1 MSRRPSRAAR
11 RAAAVAAVLALAG
24 GLSGCFTGDRPTLAE
39 GAVMTGDSAVDAV
52 LSRLDKTRTA
62 VFTVDYDIRV
72 RFGNTDHTATV
83 VQSSPARR
91 SVTVGHVRFIVDNSD
106 TATCDL
112 DSGACS
118 DTIDAARI
126 SDTQLAPDFFATSAA
141 VRLRRHAAARVG
153 PTVASTATIAGQPA
167 TCVAVPVTNA
177 TETYCALD
185 GGPLAR
191 LDAPDVSIEMTSW
204 SPTPDESRFDRP

>member
-1 MSRRPSRAAR
+1 
-11 RAAAVAAVLALAG
+11 VGVLALVG
-24 GLSGCFTGDRPTLAE
+24 GLSGCFTGARPTLAQGPE
-39 GAVMTGDSAVDAV
+39 MTGDGAVDAV
-52 LSRLDKTRTA
+52 LSRLDQTRTG
-62 VFTVDYDIRV
+62 VFAAGYDILV
-72 RFGNTDHTATV
+72 RFGGNHHIATV

-91 SVTVGHVRFIVDNSD
+91 SITVGQVRFIVDNSD

-112 DSGACS
+112 AGGACS

-141 VRLRRHAAARVG
+141 VRLRRHAAARTG
-153 PTVASTATIAGQPA
+153 PTVASTATIAGQDA

-185 GGPLAR
+185 RGPLAR
-191 LDAPDVSIEMTSW
+191 LDGPDVDIEMTSW
-204 SPTPDESRFDRP
+204 SPTPDESAFDRP